1 MKKFYLTFGQKYAQE
16 DHPNGEWIHPDGV
29 VCITAEDYAAAR
41 EIVVDLF
48 GLAWSDLY
56 DPETFG
62 GFVDL
67 HPKGVLLNI
76 QVPEKGE
83 AKSDVD

>member
-16 DHPNGEWIHPDGV
+16 DHPRGEWIHPDGF
-29 VCITAEDYAAAR
+29 VCVMAEDYAAAR

-48 GLAWSDLY
+48 GLNWADLY
-56 DPETFG
+56 DHDAFDG
-62 GFVDL
+62 VVDL

-76 QVPEKGE
+76 QVPERGE
-83 AKSDVD
+83 AK